1 MLDELKSKGMNIAMY
16 DIEEDNKKAMSRG
29 IMSIPVMIIY
39 KEEEEEFERLV
50 GIQSKENI
58 SYLMSE

>member
-1 MLDELKSKGMNIAMY
+1 MY

>member
-1 MLDELKSKGMNIAMY
+1 MLDELKSKGMNIEMY

-39 KEEEEEFERLV
+39 KEEEEFERLV